1 VVVGGENV
9 HPAEVEAVI
18 EEVDGVTEA
27 AVVGVP
33 DDELG
38 QVLAAFVVGTAPAEA
53 VLAHCAAVLPSY
65 KVPRS
70 VTPVDDLPRTGTG
83 KVVRSR
89 LVHETP

>member
-1 VVVGGENV
+1 
-9 HPAEVEAVI
+9 
-18 EEVDGVTEA
+18 
-27 AVVGVP
+27 
-33 DDELG
+33 
-38 QVLAAFVVGTAPAEA
+38 
-53 VLAHCAAVLPSY
+53 VLPSY